1 MRFSILMKSWDGWIE
16 MLGRWKGLGNVCVI
30 VGLLTWVLWG
40 SSLPGVMGELGNN
53 ERLLGWI
60 EW

>member
-16 MLGRWKGLGNVCVI
+16 MLGRWKGLENVSVI
-30 VGLLTWVLWG
+30 VGLLIWVLWL

-53 ERLLGWI
+53 ERLSGWI

>member
-16 MLGRWKGLGNVCVI
+16 MLGIWKGLENVCVI
-30 VGLLTWVLWG
+30 VGLLIWVLWVSG
-40 SSLPGVMGELGNN
+40 LLGVVGELGNN